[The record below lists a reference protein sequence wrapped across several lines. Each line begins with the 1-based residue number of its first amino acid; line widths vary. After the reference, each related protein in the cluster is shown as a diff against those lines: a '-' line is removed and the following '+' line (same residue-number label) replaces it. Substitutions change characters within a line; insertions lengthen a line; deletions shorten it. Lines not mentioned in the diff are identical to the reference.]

1 MGHGTKSGV
10 SPPGVGRRYRKWRGT
25 SACHCADSVSG
36 GASSSRRAEP
46 QFDTAQMG
54 ASRSVSP
61 DRERIERRLLEA
73 RKLGADN
80 WYLSG
85 KRNDGRA
92 RYV

>member
-1 MGHGTKSGV
+1 M
-10 SPPGVGRRYRKWRGT
+10 
-25 SACHCADSVSG
+25 SACHRAADWISG

-46 QFDTAQMG
+46 HSETVQMG

-61 DRERIERRLLEA
+61 DRARIERRLLEA
-73 RKLGADN
+73 RKLVADN

-85 KRNDGRA
+85 NRDDGRV

>member
-1 MGHGTKSGV
+1 M
-10 SPPGVGRRYRKWRGT
+10 
-25 SACHCADSVSG
+25 SACHGADLVSG

-46 QFDTAQMG
+46 HFETAQTG

-85 KRNDGRA
+85 KRDDGRVT
-92 RYV
+92 YV